1 MITVYTYVLNHFEQI
16 VDVMTEAFHIL
27 GLPMG
32 DVNSEK
38 FENKGFWRSIPLALD
53 NGARR
58 GTFRQV

>member
-1 MITVYTYVLNHFEQI
+1 
-16 VDVMTEAFHIL
+16 MTEAFHIL
-27 GLPMG
+27 GLPLG